1 MENTGV
7 EFPTIELGGKTYT
20 VKFSRGLLY
29 QLDKQGIKFNPQF
42 TRDQASCGLSPLV
55 DTLKLAIG
63 FEGTADELTELVYD
77 KRDEAL
83 TALVNGWG
91 KVVLPSLQAKIAATV
106 AKTKAA
112 DEQPLPI
119 RAN

>member
-7 EFPTIELGGKTYT
+7 DYPTIELGGKTYE
-20 VKFSRGLLY
+20 VKFTRGLLY
-29 QLDKQGIKFNPQF
+29 QLDKHGIKFNPQF
-42 TRDQASCGLSPLV
+42 ANNSATCGLSAIV
-55 DTLKLAIG
+55 DTLRLAIG
-63 FEGTADELTELVYD
+63 FEGSAEELAELVYD

-106 AKTKAA
+106 AKTN
-112 DEQPLPI
+112 QPAIPTVPV
-119 RAN
+119 N

>member
-7 EFPTIELGGKTYT
+7 DYPTIELGGKTYE
-20 VKFSRGLLY
+20 VKFTRGLLY

-42 TRDQASCGLSPLV
+42 ANNSATCGLSAIV
-55 DTLKLAIG
+55 DTLRLAIG
-63 FEGTADELTELVYD
+63 FEGSSEELAELVYD

-106 AKTKAA
+106 AKTN
-112 DEQPLPI
+112 QPAIPT
-119 RAN
+119 APVN

>member
-1 MENTGV
+1 MNENTGV
-7 EFPTIELGGKTYT
+7 DYPKIELGGKEYE
-20 VKFSRGLLY
+20 VKFTRGLLY

-42 TRDQASCGLSPLV
+42 ANNSATCGLSAIV

-63 FEGTADELTELVYD
+63 FEGTADELAELVYD

-112 DEQPLPI
+112 ELPQSK
-119 RAN
+119 AN

>member
-1 MENTGV
+1 MNDITGV
-7 EFPTIELGGKTYT
+7 DYPTIELGGKTYE
-20 VKFSRGLLY
+20 VKFTRGLLY

-42 TRDQASCGLSPLV
+42 ANNAATCGLSSIV

-63 FEGTADELTELVYD
+63 FEGTADELAELVYD

-112 DEQPLPI
+112 ELPQSK
-119 RAN
+119 AN